1 MSYCGSALAIARDS
15 LRIRSTPFRLRGRR
29 RMAISRKELAIV
41 LAAAGALAGQALAGG
56 PAAAES
62 SNAVQAGKDLAVSL
76 CSPCHV
82 VVPQTSE
89 RRPSGSGAPSFL
101 DIAQG
106 PKAAPE
112 ALRGFLRSTSSSVAH
127 PAAMPHLDLTDE
139 QIGTIAAYLS
149 SLRQS
154 R

>member
-1 MSYCGSALAIARDS
+1 MVIAKSGLAFA
-15 LRIRSTPFRLRGRR
+15 
-29 RMAISRKELAIV
+29 
-41 LAAAGALAGQALAGG
+41 LAAAGALAGAPGSA
-56 PAAAES
+56 PVES
-62 SNAVQAGKDLAVSL
+62 ANAVQAGKDLAVSL

-82 VVPQTSE
+82 VTPQASE

-106 PKAAPE
+106 SKAAPD

-149 SLRQS
+149 SLREP

>member
-1 MSYCGSALAIARDS
+1 MVIANRRLAFA
-15 LRIRSTPFRLRGRR
+15 
-29 RMAISRKELAIV
+29 
-41 LAAAGALAGQALAGG
+41 LAAAGALAEAPG
-56 PAAAES
+56 PAPAAS
-62 SNAVQAGKDLAVSL
+62 ANAVQAGKDLALSL
-76 CSPCHV
+76 CSHCHV
-82 VVPQTSE
+82 ITPQTSE
-89 RRPSGSGAPSFL
+89 RRPSGSHAPSFL

-106 PKAAPE
+106 PKAEPE

-149 SLRQS
+149 SLREP

>member
-1 MSYCGSALAIARDS
+1 MAIPRKDLAFALAA
-15 LRIRSTPFRLRGRR
+15 T
-29 RMAISRKELAIV
+29 
-41 LAAAGALAGQALAGG
+41 GALAGQALAAA
-56 PAAAES
+56 PAPAEGAD
-62 SNAVQAGKDLAVSL
+62 AVQAGKDLALGL

-82 VVPQTSE
+82 VSPQTSE

-106 PKAAPE
+106 PKAAPQ

-127 PAAMPHLDLTDE
+127 PAAMPHRDLTDA
-139 QIGTIAAYLS
+139 QIEAISAYLA
-149 SLRQS
+149 SLRQT